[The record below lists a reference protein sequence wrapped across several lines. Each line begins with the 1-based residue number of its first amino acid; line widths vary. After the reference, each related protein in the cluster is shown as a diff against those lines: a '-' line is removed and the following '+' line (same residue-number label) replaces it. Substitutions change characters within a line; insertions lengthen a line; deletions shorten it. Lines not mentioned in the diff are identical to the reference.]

1 MSQMRPQQN
10 PEEMF
15 SAEAAPKAKRADGLN
30 GTVPELRRG
39 SIRETASHEA
49 ELRAELAGRKVSHL
63 QMTTTESDR
72 TVFSVQE
79 QNGGLRGAALV
90 YPRRTEKLEILIYF
104 FFFAKYTTSFAEPF
118 GECLRHR
125 VETSRKGE
133 EPESPPMKSER
144 ETISTQSKEQH
155 NSNQPTNPGPQQP
168 LPRPLLITQTSA
180 TG

>member
-1 MSQMRPQQN
+1 MGEILQTQPHQN
-10 PEEMF
+10 PEELF

-90 YPRRTEKLEILIYF
+90 FRRRTEKLDILIYF
-104 FFFAKYTTSFAEPF
+104 FFCKIHQFCRT
-118 GECLRHR
+118 LW
-125 VETSRKGE
+125 
-133 EPESPPMKSER
+133 
-144 ETISTQSKEQH
+144 
-155 NSNQPTNPGPQQP
+155 
-168 LPRPLLITQTSA
+168 
-180 TG
+180 